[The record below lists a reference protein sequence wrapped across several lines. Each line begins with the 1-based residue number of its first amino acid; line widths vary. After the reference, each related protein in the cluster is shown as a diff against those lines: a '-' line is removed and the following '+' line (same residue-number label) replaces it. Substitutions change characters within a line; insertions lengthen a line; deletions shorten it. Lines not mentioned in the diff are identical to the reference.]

1 MDVYQAIKQR
11 RSVRR
16 YRPDPVPEEKL
27 KRVLDAM
34 RLAPSG
40 KNAQPWRFIVVRD
53 ARVREK
59 LVEACNGQQF
69 VGEAPVV
76 IVGCGW
82 EQKAYPRMGGY
93 WNSLPVDVAI
103 ALDHL
108 SLAAVSQG
116 LGTCWI
122 GSFKEDAVKEI
133 LGIPEEV
140 KVIAL
145 MPLGYP
151 VGEPGTKPRKR
162 LEEVVAFDSWN

>member
-1 MDVYQAIKQR
+1 MDVYQAIRER

-16 YRPDPVPEEKL
+16 YRPEPVPEEKL
-27 KRVLDAM
+27 KRVLNAM

-53 ARVREK
+53 AAVREK
-59 LVEACNGQQF
+59 LVDACNGQQF

-82 EQKAYPRMGGY
+82 ERKAYPRMGGY

-108 SLAAVSQG
+108 TLAAAAEG

-122 GSFKEDAVKEI
+122 GSFKEAAVKEI
-133 LGIPEEV
+133 LGIPDQV
-140 KVIAL
+140 QVIAL

-151 VGEPGTKPRKR
+151 AVEPEAKPRKR
-162 LEEVVAFDSWN
+162 LEEVVAFDGWS